1 MKSAFSRVEYW
12 AICLFILV
20 GWVFGMFYFDK
31 WSVLSDNWPL
41 SVTMIFGSFVAGA
54 TAEGGGAVAFPVFTK
69 LFQIEPA
76 DARTFSFMIQSVG
89 MTMAGAYI
97 WLSRIPILKNVLLIG
112 VLSGSVGVVV
122 GTELSSIS
130 GAMPKLL
137 FSFIAALF
145 GFFLLYN
152 RYKLKYEPRQ
162 KVSTTFTYT
171 LLLIAVTFI
180 GGWVSSI
187 IGVGI
192 DIVLFIVLT
201 LAFRVNEKVS
211 TPTTVILM
219 GLISMVGFAY
229 HGWVQKDIPPHVFNY
244 WLSCVPI
251 VIFGAPLGAWACYKI
266 KRDHL
271 IYGLL
276 VLIAVELTTT
286 LWLIPIS
293 AQQALWLSEM
303 LLASAAVFALF
314 IRIGRNQSKPT
325 S

>member
-1 MKSAFSRVEYW
+1 MKSAFTRFEYW
-12 AICLFILV
+12 ALCLLILTS
-20 GWVFGMFYFDK
+20 WIIGMFYFDQ
-31 WSVLSDNWPL
+31 WHILPENWPL
-41 SVTMIFGSFVAGA
+41 SVTMIAGSFIAGA

-69 LFQIEPA
+69 LFQIEPS

-97 WLSRIPILKNVLLIG
+97 WLSRITILKNVLFIG
-112 VLSGSVGVVV
+112 VISGSVGVVV
-122 GTELSSIS
+122 GTEFSSIS

-152 RYKLKYEPRQ
+152 RYRFSYEPRQ
-162 KVSTTFTYT
+162 KVSTTSAHT
-171 LLLIAVTFI
+171 LLLIIITFI
-180 GGWVSSI
+180 GGWVSSV

-192 DIVLFIVLT
+192 DILLFIVLT
-201 LAFRVNEKVS
+201 LAFRINEKVS

-219 GLISMVGFAY
+219 GLISLVGFAY
-229 HGWVQKDIPPHVFNY
+229 HGWVQKDIAPHVWSY

-276 VLIAVELTTT
+276 FLIAVELTTT

-293 AQQALWLSEM
+293 AQQALWLSLM
-303 LLASAAVFALF
+303 LLVSAAVFGLF